1 MILRTPT
8 NPFEKRTPGEWFQFT
23 VPATLMAA
31 MFAPFLP
38 SVFVCGIAVVCAAA
52 NGYVITRN
60 PALLRQIFGV
70 TLLTAGT
77 AFSLYLA
84 LPMAAEWQGELSTAI
99 VAMVVIGLVISF
111 MSTVWHFATGPEAN
125 PGGNQ
130 AEKAM

>member
-8 NPFEKRTPGEWFQFT
+8 NPFQKRTPREWFQFT
-23 VPATLMAA
+23 VPAALMAG
-31 MFAPFLP
+31 MFAQFLP
-38 SVFVCGIAVVCAAA
+38 SFFAVGIAVVCAAA

-70 TLLTAGT
+70 SLLTAGT
-77 AFSLYLA
+77 AFSAYLA
-84 LPMAAEWQGELSTAI
+84 SPMAEEWQNELSIAI
-99 VAMVVIGLVISF
+99 FTMVMIGLVISF